1 MRKLLP
7 VLPLLAALC
16 GGCVSVASQ
25 KTVVPPPGL
34 FADFSAPL
42 TPISEPVPC
51 ADLKSGS
58 ATKGLYVWAWP
69 LAGFLDASLVDM
81 TLQEAIENGG
91 LSKVYFADYHQ
102 NSFLGLVTKFTVT
115 AYGE

>member
-34 FADFSAPL
+34 FADF
-42 TPISEPVPC
+42 
-51 ADLKSGS
+51 
-58 ATKGLYVWAWP
+58 
-69 LAGFLDASLVDM
+69 
-81 TLQEAIENGG
+81 
-91 LSKVYFADYHQ
+91 
-102 NSFLGLVTKFTVT
+102 
-115 AYGE
+115 